1 MPPADHRQTSTAG
14 DRRDNR
20 RLQRAVRSA
29 AGGRVAASLELEMD
43 WSPPWR
49 GRREQAPACGPPSS
63 RALRRPT
70 ALIAVLL
77 TMSVIALGLLCVPAL
92 AAVASQS
99 PPRVRAHAATS
110 ASGPLAGRGMWI
122 WYVNRSEGGSVA
134 AIAARARAA
143 GVQTV
148 YVKSADGVNL
158 WSQFNSTLVG
168 TLHRAGLHVCAWQYV
183 YGTQPLGEASAAA
196 RAVRAGAD
204 CVIVDAEAEYEGR
217 YGSAQVYL
225 RALRAAA
232 GARYPLALASFPY
245 VDYHP
250 SLPYSVFLG
259 PGGAQYDMPQM
270 YWRDI
275 ATSVTGVFRHT
286 YTLNRI
292 YRRTIVPLGQTYAG
306 ASAAEVEQFR
316 ALAVRYQAPGIS
328 WWDFAWT
335 SAGNLW
341 GAVGGAVPSVSAV
354 APLGYPLLGPGSAG
368 DEVLWLQEHLARGY
382 PAQRLTGLFGAQTA
396 GYLRALQARRHL
408 PVSGAT
414 DAGTWQAL
422 LRLRPAPVSWTA
434 GARTA
439 QVRRTTRRASAAPAS
454 AALPARRY
462 EIPELGAA
470 RPGARAGVAEP
481 SGP

>member
-1 MPPADHRQTSTAG
+1 
-14 DRRDNR
+14 
-20 RLQRAVRSA
+20 
-29 AGGRVAASLELEMD
+29 
-43 WSPPWR
+43 
-49 GRREQAPACGPPSS
+49 
-63 RALRRPT
+63 
-70 ALIAVLL
+70 
-77 TMSVIALGLLCVPAL
+77 
-92 AAVASQS
+92 
-99 PPRVRAHAATS
+99 
-110 ASGPLAGRGMWI
+110 MWI
-122 WYVNRSEGGSVA
+122 WYVNRTEGGDVA
-134 AIAARARAA
+134 AIVARARAA

-158 WSQFNSTLVG
+158 WSQFSSTLVG

-183 YGTQPLGEASAAA
+183 YGTQPLGEASAAT
-196 RAVRAGAD
+196 RAVHAGAD

-275 ATSVTGVFRHT
+275 ATSVESVFRHS

-306 ASAAEVEQFR
+306 ASAGEVGQFR

-335 SAGNLW
+335 SASGLW
-341 GAVGGAVPSVSAV
+341 GAVGGALPSVAAV

-382 PAQRLTGLFGAQTA
+382 PAQRLTGLFGVQTA

-408 PVSGAT
+408 PVTGTT
-414 DAGTWQAL
+414 DASTWQAL
-422 LRLRPAPVSWTA
+422 LRLRPALVSWTA
-434 GARTA
+434 SAHSAR
-439 QVRRTTRRASAAPAS
+439 VRRGATRGATAPAS
-454 AALPARRY
+454 AALRARRY

-481 SGP
+481 GGP